1 MRNEPRSSAQSL
13 TNTIAMPEDTQ
24 LNKADIIRRC
34 LKRIRDEYGGQT
46 SNLEDWTKQD
56 AIVLN
61 LLRACEA
68 AIDLAMYEVAKRRLG
83 IPQASRD
90 AFAMLE
96 QAGVI
101 AAQLSR
107 RMQAMVGFRNIAVH
121 SYQQIQLPIL
131 SRILD
136 HHLGDFEAFISAIL
150 RSKT

>member
-1 MRNEPRSSAQSL
+1 
-13 TNTIAMPEDTQ
+13 MPEDTQ

-34 LKRIRDEYGGQT
+34 LERIRDEYGGQGA
-46 SNLEDWTKQD
+46 NLENWTKQD

-68 AIDLAMYEVAKRRLG
+68 AIDLAMHEVAERRLG

-101 AAQLSR
+101 TSELSR

-136 HHLGDFEAFISAIL
+136 DHLEDFEAFLNAIL
-150 RSKT
+150 GSKT